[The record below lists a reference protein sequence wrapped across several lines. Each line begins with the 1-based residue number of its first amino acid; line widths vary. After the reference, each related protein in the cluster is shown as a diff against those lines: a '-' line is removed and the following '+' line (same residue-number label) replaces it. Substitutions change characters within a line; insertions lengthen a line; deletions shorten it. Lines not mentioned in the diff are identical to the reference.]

1 MKSFSVRVV
10 FPACAGVSGHTMR
23 AVALFSGISRVR
35 GGERMLSNDYG
46 SVFTY
51 FPRARG

>member
-1 MKSFSVRVV
+1 MRVESWLM
-10 FPACAGVSGHTMR
+10 VS
-23 AVALFSGISRVR
+23 ISRVR